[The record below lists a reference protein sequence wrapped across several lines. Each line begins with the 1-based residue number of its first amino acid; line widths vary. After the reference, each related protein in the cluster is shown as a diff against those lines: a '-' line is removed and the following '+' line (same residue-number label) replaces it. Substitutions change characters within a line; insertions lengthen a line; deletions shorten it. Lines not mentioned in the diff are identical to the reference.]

1 MPPFDHP
8 RHLKSGVPPATP
20 EPLRAPGELWKFCN
34 VEPRLDRENDLAR
47 LHFRCALTV
56 KSWLK
61 SSYYNLKYVE

>member
-8 RHLKSGVPPATP
+8 RHLKSGVPPA
-20 EPLRAPGELWKFCN
+20 PLRAPGELWKFCN

-56 KSWLK
+56 KSWMK